1 MIYKYKTEGRTLKDF
16 NGYQTLIN
24 LFTKL
29 GDGNVN
35 TTEVLKNNIDCKPD
49 LGEINLKAKSEEQ
62 ISAVKKFFLIFFR
75 FKTKTYWYFLEIILF
90 SIWS

>member
-1 MIYKYKTEGRTLKDF
+1 MIYKYKTEGRILKDF
-16 NGYQTLIN
+16 NSYQTLIN

-35 TTEVLKNNIDCKPD
+35 TTEVLKNHIDYKPD

-62 ISAVKKFFLIFFR
+62 ISAVQKFNSRQKIIDIF
-75 FKTKTYWYFLEIILF
+75 
-90 SIWS
+90 